1 MMRPTNP
8 NEIIRST
15 NAFWVVG
22 IGASAGGLDAFK
34 SLIKTIPIDSGMAFI
49 IVQHLDPNHESILVG
64 LLQNMTALPVLEITD
79 KVEVKPDHIYVIP
92 SNKLLTANDGILNLT
107 ARPVKTQKS
116 IDLFFTSLAEV
127 HHNQAIG
134 VVLSGTGKDGTLGL
148 QAIKQYGGITF
159 AQEQQTAAY
168 DEMPQSAIN
177 QGVVDYVLSPEGIIR
192 QLLELNAIYRKKLH
206 SKEDIA
212 EQGTEDIFY
221 KQILN
226 LLEAQKGVDF
236 AYYKQ
241 TTVGRRI
248 ARRMDMLHLEKMEDY
263 LHYIK
268 EHSTELDQLYQDML
282 IPVTDFFRDPQMFDS
297 LCKTVLPVIT
307 KNKTSDETFRVWVVG
322 CSTGQEAYTIAICLH
337 EFISQHSIRIKIQ
350 VFATDLSEIAIA
362 KARTGIYSKS
372 EVENISEERLNRF
385 FTKTDNSYQAN
396 KIIRDICIFAMHN
409 ILSDPPF
416 ANMDLV
422 SCRNVLI
429 YMDAFLQRKAMTTF
443 HYALNEK
450 GILLLGKSESLSKSA
465 DLFNVFNEQEKMYT
479 KKMTS
484 GRFIHVAAKPKDS
497 SFNNSVKSMKDLRL
511 NDDFQKNAEQIIL
524 SKSPA
529 GVIVNEQM
537 EIVQFRGATG
547 DWLESPSGKPS
558 LNVLKMAKT
567 GLAIDLRSALLKVK
581 TSLQPF
587 VKEGISVKVQKH
599 TTLVT
604 IEVIP
609 LLHTINPYFLI
620 LFTNT
625 ELITP
630 LSSGKQTI
638 DGQIEINPHEI
649 RAMQL
654 EKELSQTRDDMRS
667 ITEDQEA
674 GNEELLSA
682 NEELVSGSE
691 ELRSLNEELEISKEE
706 LQSTVEELS
715 AANQELAV
723 RNEQLNHYR
732 KYAEAIVST
741 IREPLIVLDKDLRVK
756 STNSAF
762 NKTFQETEHST
773 EGKLF
778 YELKDNQWDIPE
790 LRILLERTLQEKD
803 FYESYEVKRTFSVI
817 GERIMLLNA
826 RKFFSEGNNEYL
838 ILLAIEDITERR
850 TLEAKLKANADYLK
864 AVFESSP
871 QIATMASAD
880 GSVNYFNQFFLDYS
894 GLNITEAIERGW
906 QSVMRPEIYPK
917 FLELWDHAINSGNDF
932 YMRLMLKR
940 SDGEYRWH
948 IARALAIKNDMG
960 VITSWVGTATDI
972 NDQKIFSDELERK
985 VSERTQSLKESNADL
1000 AHSNKNLEQFAFIAS
1015 HDLQEPL
1022 RKIRIFSNM
1031 ISTSFGKHL
1040 PNEAVKLIDKI
1051 NTSSERM
1058 SGLIKAVLNFSRIDS
1073 AKNQFTEV
1081 NLDEIL
1087 TQVLEDFE
1095 VLITEKN
1102 AVVTKE
1108 TLSIIQAVPL
1118 QMTQIFYNLISNSL
1132 KFTHPHLSPV
1142 ITITSKIMT
1151 QEEVLSYPELNKKRT
1166 YSEIIFK
1173 DNGIGFEKKYE
1184 HQIFQ
1189 IFQRLHS
1196 HEQFPG
1202 TGIGLALCKK
1212 IAINHHGE
1220 IFAKSNGSSGAV
1232 FHIILPQVQPTTYNP
1247 DAEPLVIASV
1257 PEVLFKQA
1265 PII

>member
-15 NAFWVVG
+15 NTFWVVG

-34 SLIKTIPIDSGMAFI
+34 SLIKAIPIDSGMAYI
-49 IVQHLDPNHESILVG
+49 IVQHLDPNHESILVE
-64 LLQNMTALPVLEITD
+64 LLQKMTTLPVHEIID
-79 KVEVKPDHIYVIP
+79 KVEVKPDHVYVIP

-127 HHNQAIG
+127 HQNQAIG

-148 QAIKQYGGITF
+148 QAIKQYGGLTF
-159 AQEQQTAAY
+159 AQEQQSAAY
-168 DEMPQSAIN
+168 DEMPQSAIS
-177 QGVVDYVLSPEGIIR
+177 QGVVDYVLSPQEIIH
-192 QLLELNAIYRKKLH
+192 QLIDLNTIYKNKLH
-206 SKEDIA
+206 SKEYTA
-212 EQGTEDIFY
+212 QEQSEALFY
-221 KQILN
+221 KQILS
-226 LLEAQKGVDF
+226 LLEVHKGVDF

-248 ARRMDMLHLEKMEDY
+248 ARRMDLMHQEKMEDY
-263 LHYIK
+263 FHYLK
-268 EHSTELDQLYQDML
+268 EQSEELDQLYQDML
-282 IPVTDFFRDPQMFDS
+282 IPVTDFFRDPHMFDM
-297 LCKTVLPVIT
+297 LCKTVLPVLV

-337 EFISQHSIRIKIQ
+337 EYITEHNDKVKIQ
-350 VFATDLSEIAIA
+350 VFATDLSEIAIT
-362 KARTGIYSKS
+362 KARTGFYSMS
-372 EVENISEERLNRF
+372 DMENISEDRLKRF
-385 FTKTDNSYQAN
+385 FSKTESGYQAN
-396 KIIRDICIFAMHN
+396 KIIRDICVFATHN

-416 ANMDLV
+416 ANMDIV

-443 HYALNEK
+443 HYALKEK
-450 GILLLGKSESLSKSA
+450 GVLLLGKSESLSKSA
-465 DLFNVFNEQEKMYT
+465 DLFTVFNEQEKMYT
-479 KKMTS
+479 KKPVS
-484 GRFIHVAAKPKDS
+484 GRFIHVAAKSKDS
-497 SFNNSVKSMKDLRL
+497 SSHNPGTLMKDQRP

-567 GLAIDLRSALLKVK
+567 ELAIDLRSAILKAK
-581 TSLQPF
+581 TSLEPF
-587 VKEGISVKVQKH
+587 TKKGISLKEKKQN
-599 TTLVT
+599 TLVT

-625 ELITP
+625 EQITP
-630 LSSGKQTI
+630 PSSKKQIT
-638 DGQIEINPHEI
+638 DGPIKINLHEM
-649 RAMQL
+649 RALQL
-654 EKELSQTRDDMRS
+654 EKELSQTRDDIRA
-667 ITEDQEA
+667 ITEDHEA

-706 LQSTVEELS
+706 LQSTVEELY
-715 AANQELAV
+715 AANQELNV

-732 KYAEAIVST
+732 KYAEAIVTT

-756 STNSAF
+756 SANSAF
-762 NKTFQETEHST
+762 YKTFNETENSA

-778 YELKDNQWDIPE
+778 YELKDNQWDIPK
-790 LRILLERTLQEKD
+790 LRILLERTLQEKE

-850 TLEAKLKANADYLK
+850 TLETKLKVSADYLK

-871 QIATMASAD
+871 QIATMVSSD
-880 GSVNYFNQFFLDYS
+880 GTVNYFNQFFLDYS

-906 QSVMRPEIYPK
+906 QSVIRPEIYLK
-917 FLELWDHAINSGNDF
+917 FKTLWAEAIHSGDDF

-940 SDGEYRWH
+940 NDGIYRWH
-948 IARALAIKNDMG
+948 IARALAIRNNEGK
-960 VITSWVGTATDI
+960 ITSWVGTATDI
-972 NDQKIFSDELERK
+972 HDQKTFSEELEK
-985 VSERTQSLKESNADL
+985 QVSERTQSLKESNADL

-1031 ISTSFGKHL
+1031 ISTNFGKHL

-1051 NTSSERM
+1051 NTSAERM
-1058 SGLIKAVLNFSRIDS
+1058 SGLIKAVLNFSKIDS
-1073 AKNQFTEV
+1073 AKDQFAAV
-1081 NLDEIL
+1081 NLNDIL
-1087 TQVLEDFE
+1087 NQVLDDFD
-1095 VLITEKN
+1095 VLITDKN
-1102 AVVTKE
+1102 AKITKNISC
-1108 TLSIIQAVPL
+1108 TIQAVPL
-1118 QMTQIFYNLISNSL
+1118 QMNQLFYNLISNSL
-1132 KFTHPHLSPV
+1132 KFTHLHLSP
-1142 ITITSKIMT
+1142 IISITSKIMT
-1151 QEEVLSYPELNKKRT
+1151 SEEIKSYPELNQKRS
-1166 YSEIIFK
+1166 YCEIIFE

-1184 HQIFQ
+1184 LQIFQ

-1212 IAINHHGE
+1212 IALNHHGE
-1220 IFAKSNGSSGAV
+1220 IFAKSNGSTGAT

-1247 DAEPLVIASV
+1247 EADPLIIASI
-1257 PEVLFKQA
+1257 PEVLFKQLL
-1265 PII
+1265 